1 MLKISSYT
9 FTNRI
14 IGVAMQYANM
24 TKEREGEILML
35 GLALLESW
43 FPILSIVAM
52 SYIGALHTYT
62 YSLIIALVFF
72 LALMYK
78 NNSFG
83 ELKNKKAYKD
93 LLLTSFWIT
102 SLFLLVFIGMQYTT
116 AGNMAVIIFLQ
127 LLFSFLYFNI
137 IGKEKIDTP
146 HLIGAIIMG
155 IGALIILIPDNL
167 VFNKGDLFILAAAA
181 IAPFAN
187 FYQKRARKNCSS
199 VTILGF
205 RTVVGLPFIALLTY
219 YFEPAVTYEQLIS
232 ALPYLLFIGI
242 VIYVI
247 SKIMWIEALHRIS
260 ITKVSAMLGLVPA
273 MTLIFAYLYLHEVP
287 DLRQILGVIPIL
299 IGGYIL
305 TKPIKS

>member
-1 MLKISSYT
+1 
-9 FTNRI
+9 
-14 IGVAMQYANM
+14 M
-24 TKEREGEILML
+24 TKEREGEVLML

-43 FPILSIVAM
+43 FPILSIVSM

-72 LALMYK
+72 IALMYK
-78 NNSFG
+78 KDTFK
-83 ELKNKKAYKD
+83 ELKNKDAYKD

-102 SLFLLVFIGMQYTT
+102 SLFLLVFIGIQYTT

-137 IGKEKIDTP
+137 IGKEKIDTL
-146 HLIGAIIMG
+146 HLIGAIIMA

-167 VFNKGDLFILAAAA
+167 VFNKGDLFILAASAM
-181 IAPFAN
+181 APFAN
-187 FYQKRARKNCSS
+187 LYQKRARKHCSS

-205 RTVVGLPFIALLTY
+205 RTVVGLPFVALLAW
-219 YFEPAVTYEQLIS
+219 YFEPAVSYEQFSS

-242 VIYVI
+242 IIYVI

-273 MTLIFAYLYLHEVP
+273 MTLLFAYLYLNEVP

-299 IGGYIL
+299 IGGYML
-305 TKPIKS
+305 TKPLES